1 MLKILI
7 VEDEVKTAE
16 SISQALTEEGY
27 ETATAYDGT
36 TALNSLLHNA
46 YDLLITDIILP
57 GISGIE
63 LCKEVRKINDTMP
76 ILMLTA
82 LGSIDDKVAGL
93 DAGADDYLPKPFELK
108 ELFARV
114 KALLRRNHHHAAPIL
129 TIADLTLNLDTK
141 TASRGG
147 KEISLTAKEF
157 ALLEYMIRNQGR
169 VLSKDSIASKVWG
182 IDFESGTNVVE
193 VYVNYLRKKIDKD
206 FPTKLLHTQFGLG
219 YILKES

>member
-16 SISQALTEEGY
+16 SISQALSEEGY

-36 TALNSLLHNA
+36 TALSSLHNQS

-63 LCKEVRKINDTMP
+63 LCREVRKINDTMP

-114 KALLRRNHHHAAPIL
+114 KALLRRNHHHGAPIL

-141 TASRGG
+141 TANRGG

-169 VLSKDSIASKVWG
+169 VLSKDLIASKVWG

>member
-16 SISQALTEEGY
+16 SISQALSEEEY

-36 TALNSLLHNA
+36 TALSSLHNQS

-63 LCKEVRKINDTMP
+63 LCREVRKINDTMP

-114 KALLRRNHHHAAPIL
+114 KALLRRNHHHGAPIL

-141 TASRGG
+141 TANRGG

-169 VLSKDSIASKVWG
+169 VLSKDLIASKVWG

>member
-16 SISQALTEEGY
+16 SISQALSEEGY
-27 ETATAYDGT
+27 DTATAYDGT
-36 TALNSLLHNA
+36 TALNALLNNS

-114 KALLRRNHHHAAPIL
+114 KALLRRNHHHASPIL

-141 TASRGG
+141 TANRGG

-157 ALLEYMIRNQGR
+157 ALLEFMIRNQGR
-169 VLSKDSIASKVWG
+169 VLSKDLIASKVWG

>member
-36 TALNSLLHNA
+36 TALNNLLHNA

-114 KALLRRNHHHAAPIL
+114 KALLRRNHHHAAPIIS
-129 TIADLTLNLDTK
+129 IADLTLNLDTK
-141 TASRGG
+141 TANRGG

-169 VLSKDSIASKVWG
+169 VLSKDLIASKVWG